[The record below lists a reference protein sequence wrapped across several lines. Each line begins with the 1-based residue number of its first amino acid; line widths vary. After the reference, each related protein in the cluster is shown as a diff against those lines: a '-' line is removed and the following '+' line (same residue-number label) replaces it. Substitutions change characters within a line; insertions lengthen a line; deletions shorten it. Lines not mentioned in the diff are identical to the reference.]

1 MFDAW
6 WWSIVTMTTV
16 GYGDMYPESVVGRIL
31 GGLCA
36 LCGVLMFSM
45 TVPIFVNTFH
55 AVYQYAI
62 FAEKNSQKKKTKGK
76 TPEMITAELNEK
88 GEKII

>member
-16 GYGDMYPESVVGRIL
+16 GYGDIYPKSVVGRIL

-36 LCGVLMFSM
+36 LYGVLMFSM
-45 TVPIFVNTFH
+45 TLPIFVNTFH
-55 AVYQYAI
+55 TVYQYAI
-62 FAEKNSQKKKTKGK
+62 FADRNSHKKKTKGK
-76 TPEMITAELNEK
+76 TPVISTT
-88 GEKII
+88 G